1 MEFSVMMITISQVLS
16 TTPKLLTR
24 IPYTVT
30 LCITYNSIQ
39 PVLVPAKSLNQ
50 YDSCI
55 FNKKLGQ

>member
-1 MEFSVMMITISQVLS
+1 MELSVMMITISQVLS
-16 TTPKLLTR
+16 TIPKLLTR
-24 IPYTVT
+24 IPYMVT

-55 FNKKLGQ
+55 LHNK